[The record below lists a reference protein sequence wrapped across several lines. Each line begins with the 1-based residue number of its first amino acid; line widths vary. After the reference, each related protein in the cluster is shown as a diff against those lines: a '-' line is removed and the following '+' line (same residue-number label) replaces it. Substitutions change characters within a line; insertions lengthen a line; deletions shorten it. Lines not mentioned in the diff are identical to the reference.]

1 MSAITAFGL
10 ALLLVSMTILAWVVP
25 NPWAEDI
32 EKDMPVSG
40 QPSELN
46 ALIQENRRRR
56 HLRKGRWT
64 LGVGAGLLLVAIFI
78 ILQAP
83 VTSPT
88 VINYPVSYGPRPPD
102 IFVLLT
108 PPSPTSVSF
117 WYQPIFY
124 IPVLLISALFIG
136 GILLLARHSAVAR
149 ASGASLLVAA
159 TLSSQFHLIKDFKFA
174 PSVTLGLSA
183 EQVGDI
189 VDARVAKLKGAS
201 IEELTAQIELL
212 IGKIDIKGVVN
223 SEMALKLDLINEFRA
238 DIKSL
243 LEKLNVN
250 VNIDKTTLE
259 AQIDNYFLQAG
270 ELGPEWLG
278 DVQEFDSGQPTF
290 KEKSMKPSV
299 AVICSN
305 WHRRAG
311 SSNKGLVLAV
321 GGTDRIPLSAAAKA
335 RYESNAGLA
344 RARAEEI
351 KKKIMECG
359 IPENQILAIVS
370 GPRNTPALTRP
381 RADDTGYPK
390 DRMVDVWAIW
400 SWKTPRQDIN

>member
-1 MSAITAFGL
+1 MSWITAFGL

-32 EKDMPVSG
+32 EKDIPVSG

-46 ALIQENRRRR
+46 TLIQESRRRR
-56 HLRKGRWT
+56 HLRRGQWT
-64 LGVGAGLLLVAIFI
+64 LGVGTGLLLVAIFI

-83 VTSPT
+83 VTSPPI
-88 VINYPVSYGPRPPD
+88 INYPVSYGPRPPD
-102 IFVLLT
+102 IFVLPT

-124 IPVLLISALFIG
+124 IPVLFISALFIG
-136 GILLLARHSAVAR
+136 GILLLVRRSAVAR

-189 VDARVAKLKGAS
+189 VDARVAKLKGTS

-270 ELGPEWLG
+270 GLGPEWLG
-278 DVQEFDSGQPTF
+278 DVQKFESGQSTF
-290 KEKSMKPSV
+290 KESMKQSV
-299 AVICSN
+299 ADICSN
-305 WHRRAG
+305 WHRRA
-311 SSNKGLVLAV
+311 SNNNKGLVLAV
-321 GGTDRIPLSAAAKA
+321 GATDRIPLSAAAKA

-351 KKKIMECG
+351 KKQIVECG

-381 RADDTGYPK
+381 RVDETGYPK

-400 SWKTPRQDIN
+400 SWRTRQ